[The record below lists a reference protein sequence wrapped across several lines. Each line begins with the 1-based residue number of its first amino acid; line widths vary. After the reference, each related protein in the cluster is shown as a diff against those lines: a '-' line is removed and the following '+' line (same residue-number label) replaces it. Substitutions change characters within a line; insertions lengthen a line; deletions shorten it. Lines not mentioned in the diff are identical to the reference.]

1 LAFVAYLTKVI
12 PRRNYACPKEEDI
25 AICISVVNDPSS
37 PGSGGN
43 YFCVTSF
50 PRHVGIHIP
59 PPIYSSNED
68 FIPKLAGLIR
78 AIDSTTHTSQFYV
91 WSPGEHG
98 LLQAHIINTA
108 LTSAANEIDVRL
120 CIGAIMQGASL
131 LQTTFQP
138 LLLSGALLSFL
149 GRDKKLK
156 ADYQKCLSRLGLST
170 EGTVDVLRKRLGEEL
185 RRLQDTSTSPG
196 ITEARRKELGQ
207 LSKVVILKKEIGR
220 QLALPVP
227 GYWDL
232 PDCVAQ
238 LLPAS
243 KIVCP
248 YDEQILAAYKAEET
262 DALNT
267 LLARRNDLLY
277 DVLKELRH
285 RAVSASGH
293 TLFVNDAKRL
303 STQFMDFC
311 TQPHIRKLFFM
322 QQVCQL

>member
-1 LAFVAYLTKVI
+1 VI
-12 PRRNYACPKEEDI
+12 PRRNYSCPKEEDI

-37 PGSGGN
+37 PDSSGN

-50 PRHVGIHIP
+50 SRHTGFQVP

-78 AIDSTTHTSQFYV
+78 TIELNTHTSQFYV
-91 WSPGEHG
+91 WSAGEHG
-98 LLQAHIINTA
+98 LLQAHIIHAA
-108 LTSAANEIDVRL
+108 LTSANEVDIRL
-120 CIGAIMQGASL
+120 CIGALMQGASL

-149 GRDKKLK
+149 GRAKKLK

-170 EGTVDVLRKRLGEEL
+170 EGTVDVLRNRLEEEL
-185 RRLQDTSTSPG
+185 RRLQDSSISPG
-196 ITEARRKELGQ
+196 INDARRKELGQ

-232 PDCVAQ
+232 PDCVTQ

-243 KIVCP
+243 KSVCP
-248 YDEQILAAYKAEET
+248 DDEQILTAYKGDET
-262 DALNT
+262 AALNAF
-267 LLARRNDLLY
+267 LARRNDLLY
-277 DVLKELRH
+277 GVLNELRR

-293 TLFVNDAKRL
+293 TLFVNEAKRL
-303 STQFMDFC
+303 STKFMDFC
-311 TQPHIRKLFFM
+311 IQPHIRKLFFM
-322 QQVCQL
+322 QQVCQS